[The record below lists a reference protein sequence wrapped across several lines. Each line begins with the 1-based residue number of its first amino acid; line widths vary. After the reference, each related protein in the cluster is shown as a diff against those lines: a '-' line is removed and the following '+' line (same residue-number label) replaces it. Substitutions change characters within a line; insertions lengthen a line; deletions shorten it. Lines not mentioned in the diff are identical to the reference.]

1 MKIQLHDPF
10 NSYIISHHRT
20 IRAAVIASRRHAR
33 RVAQNNGEGSFIP
46 YSYRY
51 ADGSPVCGDD
61 VMNAKMELD
70 QA

>member
-1 MKIQLHDPF
+1 MKIELYDAF
-10 NSYIISHHRT
+10 NRTIISHHRT

-33 RVAQNNGEGSFIP
+33 RVARNNGAASYIP

-51 ADGSPVCGDD
+51 ADGSPVCSDD
-61 VMNAKMELD
+61 VLSAKMELD